1 MGVRSGS
8 SVSGRCWPVV
18 CVLVMAFFEQAA
30 GSDYDHHSFTLRL
43 PAALSRL
50 ATYGDVAAGGG
61 ASAASKWESAVNPAS
76 CATQPRKGRRV
87 NLSGQVVGIW
97 FEEGNRLR
105 LTSEAVTIDAGEWG
119 VFLPAIAQIRT
130 NSSTARSGLDFELE
144 GSYYQL
150 QWGKRVSET
159 TAVGLTL
166 AYTRSESRF
175 KLGSINVTKADGPGY
190 TARLG
195 LLHEAT
201 ERVRVG
207 LVCEYSRAPS
217 TTIYYDFMRLGIGD
231 IKVRD
236 TTHQVL
242 VRPGIS
248 FEYKPDS
255 AVYLDYQFGWFSDD
269 TGRLRVHRIYA
280 GIDHELL
287 EGFYVRAGLAWDN
300 REDTPAWT
308 CGVGIYPTDR
318 FTLDI
323 GYQYD
328 MFPELGPEFGHSH
341 TVVASMALAF

>member
-1 MGVRSGS
+1 MAVACGTRCSG
-8 SVSGRCWPVV
+8 PLMLA
-18 CVLVMAFFEQAA
+18 VLAVQAA
-30 GSDYDHHSFTLRL
+30 VLAGGSDFSHESLTLRL
-43 PAALSRL
+43 PAAMSRL
-50 ATYGDVAAGGG
+50 ATYGDVAASGG

-76 CATQPRKGRRV
+76 CAARPRERKV
-87 NLSGQVVGIW
+87 NVSGQVVGIW
-97 FEEGNRLR
+97 FEEGTRLR
-105 LTSEAVTIDAGEWG
+105 LTSEAVTVDAGELG

-130 NSSTARSGLDFELE
+130 NSATGLSGLDFELE

-175 KLGSINVTKADGPGY
+175 KLGSINVTKADGPTY

-217 TTIYYDFMRLGIGD
+217 TTIYYDFMGLGIGD
-231 IKVRD
+231 VKVRD

-287 EGFYVRAGLAWDN
+287 EGFYVRAGVAWDN

-318 FTLDI
+318 FSLDI

-328 MFPELGPEFGHSH
+328 MFPELAPDFGHSH
-341 TVVASMALAF
+341 TLVASMAVAF